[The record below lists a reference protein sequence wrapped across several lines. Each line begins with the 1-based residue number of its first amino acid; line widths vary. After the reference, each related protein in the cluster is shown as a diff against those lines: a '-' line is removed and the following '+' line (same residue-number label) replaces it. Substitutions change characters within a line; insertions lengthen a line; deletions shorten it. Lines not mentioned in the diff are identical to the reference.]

1 MKKAQWVALW
11 RLASPMLMGSKKYSF
26 MIINREQFG
35 FEALKLTC
43 STFLVSMLKRQFIVL
58 ASNASKITTEILVT
72 INKSISSCYLFS
84 INIFMTLV
92 LNLLLWYLHF
102 MKLRLGDLVLDWQPC
117 FIILM
122 LKYIDRNRK
131 FYSNT
136 DWEYFIRNSCDRMC
150 FGFLF
155 FVFFYLG
162 IQGN

>member
-1 MKKAQWVALW
+1 
-11 RLASPMLMGSKKYSF
+11 MGSKKYSF

-58 ASNASKITTEILVT
+58 ASNASKITTDILVT

-122 LKYIDRNRK
+122 LKYIDRNRE

-136 DWEYFIRNSCDRMC
+136 D
-150 FGFLF
+150 
-155 FVFFYLG
+155 
-162 IQGN
+162 